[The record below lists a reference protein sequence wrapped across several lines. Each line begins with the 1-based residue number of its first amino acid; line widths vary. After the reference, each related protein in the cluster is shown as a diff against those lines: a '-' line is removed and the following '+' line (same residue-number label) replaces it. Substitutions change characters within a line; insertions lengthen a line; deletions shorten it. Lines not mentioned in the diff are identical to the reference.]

1 MENRGKMKY
10 RTCFSSVSFHGYKLD
25 LLKSGLQKYLRRRE
39 YEKMVWCALEI
50 WRFEEGA
57 STDIEKKMCK
67 GIISNLLNRII
78 VMMDEE
84 MIFNECARYI
94 VLRKLIEKFES
105 DRKKGELLV
114 KMCYLLVNSKMIR
127 RNSDIRGFWNYRFKN
142 EIVEEKEDKFYF
154 EMFKKCFEEKNKN
167 VADQTSDSLGASC
180 CSKGFNRA
188 PELFHATYAE
198 SHLTHAGTDFPRERC

>member
-1 MENRGKMKY
+1 MTSIVSRKQVSKSNLNQKKMENRGKMKY

-94 VLRKLIEKFES
+94 VLRKLIEKFEK
-105 DRKKGELLV
+105 DRKRGELLV

-142 EIVEEKEDKFYF
+142 EIVEEKEDKY
-154 EMFKKCFEEKNKN
+154 
-167 VADQTSDSLGASC
+167 
-180 CSKGFNRA
+180 
-188 PELFHATYAE
+188 
-198 SHLTHAGTDFPRERC
+198 